1 MIRQKELII
10 KMLEALFP
18 HVIIYLFG
26 SRARGTN
33 RSNSDIDL
41 ALDTGKA
48 LSFLQIAQAKNVL
61 EALNIPEMIDLVDLQ
76 SVNQELKEIIK
87 KEGILWKN

>member
-61 EALNIPEMIDLVDLQ
+61 EALNIPEMID
-76 SVNQELKEIIK
+76 
-87 KEGILWKN
+87 